1 MELVDKIITHKIG
14 WQKCLSH
21 QIWPAIEKG
30 WKDDGRPTHFFW
42 GLADNNLKG
51 IRDCIDK
58 NEDWYYVDVGY
69 LTQQITR
76 YPEPKIHDYDK
87 TYFRICKGNIHTIR
101 GKVGSGV
108 RLQKLESQGI
118 DVEFKGWNTGE
129 TRHILLCPSSQ
140 MVTYHVNGL
149 SQEEWVYNVSQ
160 EIKKYTDRPIVFRN
174 KPRPNN
180 QWWQTDIKTD
190 LKNAHCLVTNMSL
203 SAIDAILNQVPAIT
217 HQRNVASFITTRDIS
232 KIEKPMRPGHKTINE
247 WLKMVAENQFTI
259 GEIED
264 GTAYKIM
271 KEQLV

>member
-1 MELVDKIITHKIG
+1 MIITHKIG

-140 MVTYHVNGL
+140 LVTYHVNGL
-149 SQEEWVYNVSQ
+149 
-160 EIKKYTDRPIVFRN
+160 
-174 KPRPNN
+174 
-180 QWWQTDIKTD
+180 
-190 LKNAHCLVTNMSL
+190 
-203 SAIDAILNQVPAIT
+203 
-217 HQRNVASFITTRDIS
+217 
-232 KIEKPMRPGHKTINE
+232 
-247 WLKMVAENQFTI
+247 
-259 GEIED
+259 
-264 GTAYKIM
+264 
-271 KEQLV
+271 